1 MEVKG
6 PDPSLVK
13 EVPNYS
19 VQVGFVDNFGE
30 QDLDFKLNRVSYSNY
45 PDLCLK
51 SHLFEQLI
59 PESDMN
65 PSA

>member
-6 PDPSLVK
+6 PDSSLVK
-13 EVPNYS
+13 EVPNHS
-19 VQVGFVDNFGE
+19 VKVGFVDNFGE

-45 PDLCLK
+45 PNLGLK
-51 SHLFEQLI
+51 SHLFELLI